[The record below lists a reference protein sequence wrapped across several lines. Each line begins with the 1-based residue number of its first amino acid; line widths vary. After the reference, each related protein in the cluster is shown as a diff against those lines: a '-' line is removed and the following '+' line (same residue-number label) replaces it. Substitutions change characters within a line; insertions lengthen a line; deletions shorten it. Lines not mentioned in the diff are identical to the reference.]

1 MENHIH
7 LTQPSNLNKY
17 VEEFNTKMKEEFSN
31 SLTKIYN
38 DDMKKYDDIINI
50 IIQLPFV
57 KRIIEE
63 NNSLREKLNRE
74 LFDIISRQGNPAEL
88 IVGSDYT
95 FTQVLENPQSR
106 KVAPPSARKLLEYKI
121 ARGGSFITHYKHIAL
136 WQRISLLKSYCT
148 SFLGFRTTCDDA

>member
-50 IIQLPFV
+50 II
-57 KRIIEE
+57 RM
-63 NNSLREKLNRE
+63 NM
-74 LFDIISRQGNPAEL
+74 
-88 IVGSDYT
+88 
-95 FTQVLENPQSR
+95 
-106 KVAPPSARKLLEYKI
+106 
-121 ARGGSFITHYKHIAL
+121 HIM
-136 WQRISLLKSYCT
+136 IK
-148 SFLGFRTTCDDA
+148 